1 MHSDLS
7 CYQFKIDCYKYKL
20 SYVRWTKDIVLT
32 GLREEHKA
40 IQQERQTILKK
51 QNYSNWLKNRV
62 LLKN

>member
-20 SYVRWTKDIVLT
+20 SYVRWTKDIALT